1 MWGCRNNKTYQNIQ
15 FYCDSGGADLSRSL
29 KMQFQIFW
37 ELKENLSDANSTV
50 HKCVHNALL
59 YSSL

>member
-37 ELKENLSDANSTV
+37 ETQRK
-50 HKCVHNALL
+50 
-59 YSSL
+59 SL